1 MYKFETKT
9 DAEGVIQ
16 SELNHQ
22 PEGYNPTTGIYA
34 SSYIFQGDWEDELKA
49 LEFKTRTEDAHKEI
63 AKVDAMKGQNT
74 QYLYNAFRS
83 PDGSEHTLDA
93 GSSEFWTE
101 EAPESCQY
109 TASYYNS
116 PQLRAILDWFECDK
130 TRIRVFQQQ
139 PGAYMQMHTDFDNQ
153 KGNSQYGETLRIF
166 VQLTDQP
173 GGAWYRFKTA
183 DSEVSINLQKGQFLI
198 FNPDHTGHQTQNLTE
213 VPRNAF
219 MLIVKRNAWLDSLTK
234 NETMTFIDTKELAK
248 TRKAV

>member
-1 MYKFETKT
+1 MYKFETKMK
-9 DAEGVIQ
+9 DGMIEDVI
-16 SELNHQ
+16 NHD
-22 PEGYNPTTGIYA
+22 PNGYNPTTGIYA
-34 SSYIFQGDWEDELKA
+34 SSYIFQGDWENELEA
-49 LEFKTRTEDAHKEI
+49 LTYTRRHGGHKEVEKI
-63 AKVDAMKGQNT
+63 DTMKGQDA

-83 PDGSEHTLDA
+83 PDGKETTTDMLQDD
-93 GSSEFWTE
+93 FWQE
-101 EAPESCQY
+101 EDPASCQY
-109 TASYYNS
+109 TPSYYAS
-116 PQLRAILDWFECDK
+116 PRLRAILDWFQCDK
-130 TRIRVFQQQ
+130 TRIRIFQQQ

-153 KGNSQYGETLRIF
+153 RGNTNFGETLRIF

-234 NETMTFIDTKELAK
+234 NETMTFVDINELANQK
-248 TRKAV
+248 KAI

>member
-9 DAEGVIQ
+9 NEEGEIENVI
-16 SELNHQ
+16 NHQ

-34 SSYIFQGDWEDELKA
+34 SSYIFKGDWEDELKA
-49 LEFKTRTEDAHKEI
+49 LKFTRRHGEHKEVL
-63 AKVDAMKGQNT
+63 KTDADKGIDE

-83 PDGSEHTLDA
+83 PDGKETTTDMTQA
-93 GSSEFWTE
+93 DFWQE
-101 EAPESCQY
+101 ESPDSCQY
-109 TASYYNS
+109 TPSYHNS
-116 PQLRAILDWFECDK
+116 PQLRAILDWFQCDK
-130 TRIRVFQQQ
+130 TRIRIFQQQ
-139 PGAYMQMHTDFDNQ
+139 SGAYMQMHTDFDNQ
-153 KGNSQYGETLRIF
+153 RGTSQHGETLRIF

-198 FNPDHTGHQTQNLTE
+198 FNPDHTGHQTQNLTD

-234 NETMTFIDTKELAK
+234 NETMTFLDTKELATVK
-248 TRKAV
+248 KAV

>member
-9 DAEGVIQ
+9 NETGVIDDVI
-16 SELNHQ
+16 NHQ
-22 PEGYNPTTGIYA
+22 PEGYNPSTGIYA
-34 SSYIFQGDWEDELKA
+34 SSYIFQGNWEDELST
-49 LEFKTRTEDAHKEI
+49 LNFTRRHSGHKEVEKI
-63 AKVDAMKGQNT
+63 DAMKGQDT

-83 PDGSEHTLDA
+83 PDGKETTTDMIQTD
-93 GSSEFWTE
+93 FWAE
-101 EAPESCQY
+101 ESPESCEY
-109 TASYYNS
+109 TPSYYNS

-130 TRIRVFQQQ
+130 TRIRIFQQQ

-153 KGNSQYGETLRIF
+153 RGNSQYGETLRIF
-166 VQLTDQP
+166 VQLSDQP

-234 NETMTFIDTKELAK
+234 NETMTFIDTKELADTK
-248 TRKAV
+248 KAV